1 MTNSN
6 DEILRQLCD
15 HLKHQSGP
23 KVEIDPDRNLVEQLS
38 LDSIKVLNLIME
50 IEDKFDI
57 TIPINALA
65 DINTVRELAEL
76 ISKTKAQL

>member
-6 DEILRQLCD
+6 DDILRQLCD
-15 HLKHQSGP
+15 HLKQQSGS
-23 KVEIDPDRNLVEQLS
+23 KVKIDPDKNLVEQLS

-50 IEDKFDI
+50 IEDEFDI

-76 ISKTKAQL
+76 VGKIKSQQ